1 MFNQF
6 GKSMNRILAVIL
18 MSLFAFTPVI
28 AAPLYAGIQIDD
40 NSAGLLFGYPINKTY
55 AVEVHYIKSNS
66 RTEHAGVTIDT
77 SSTGLGIAGIA
88 LFPMRLNDVL
98 PYSLFLK
105 GGYERTT
112 NTDTCSIPT
121 SVTLTLPYENT
132 ITSHKNQV
140 LFGGGAELGLAKNM
154 TGRLGL
160 DFLGNKRSL
169 NLAAIYKF

>member
-1 MFNQF
+1 
-6 GKSMNRILAVIL
+6 MNRILPFIFL
-18 MSLFAFTPVI
+18 SLFAFTPVI

-40 NSAGLLFGYPINKTY
+40 NSAGLLFGYTINKTY
-55 AVEVHYIKSNS
+55 AVEGHYTKSNS
-66 RTEHAGVTIDT
+66 RTEHAGVTVDT
-77 SSTGLGIAGIA
+77 SSTGIGIVGIAA
-88 LFPMRLNDVL
+88 FPMKLNDVL
-98 PYSLFLK
+98 PYSLFVK

-121 SVTLTLPYENT
+121 SATLTVPYDNT

-140 LFGGGAELGLAKNM
+140 IFGGGAELDLTKNL

-160 DFLGNKRSL
+160 DFLGSKRSI

>member
-1 MFNQF
+1 M
-6 GKSMNRILAVIL
+6 KRILAVIYL
-18 MSLFAFTPVI
+18 SLFTIIPAI

-40 NSAGLLFGYPINKTY
+40 NSAGVLFGYPINRTY
-55 AVEVHYIKSNS
+55 AIEAHYTKSNS
-66 RTEHAGVTIDT
+66 RTEHAGVTVDT
-77 SSTGLGIAGIA
+77 SSTGIGIVGIAA
-88 LFPMRLNDVL
+88 FPMKLNDVM
-98 PYSLFLK
+98 PYSLFVK

-121 SVTLTLPYENT
+121 SATLTVPYDNT

-140 LFGGGAELGLAKNM
+140 IFGGGAELDLAKNL

-169 NLAAIYKF
+169 NLAAIFKF

>member
-1 MFNQF
+1 
-6 GKSMNRILAVIL
+6 MNRILAVIFL
-18 MSLFAFTPVI
+18 SLFASTYVI
-28 AAPLYAGIQIDD
+28 AAPLYAGIQIDN

-55 AVEVHYIKSNS
+55 AVEVHYTKSKS
-66 RTEHAGVTIDT
+66 RTEHAGVTVDT
-77 SSTGLGIAGIA
+77 SSTGMGIVGIAR
-88 LFPMRLNDVL
+88 FPMRLNDVL
-98 PYSLFLK
+98 PYSLFFK

-121 SVTLTLPYENT
+121 SATLTLPYDNT

-140 LFGGGAELGLAKNM
+140 LFGGGAELDLARNL

-169 NLAAIYKF
+169 NLAAIFKF